1 MLMGSAGLAMKTV
14 IKNIDD
20 HLLKP
25 LGESLFQWNMQFND
39 DLEEIEGDLEIKPR
53 GVATVMQKEVR
64 QKIDCIASNCIKS
77 YACTF
82 YKDTKLNK
90 RACNSTRY

>member
-39 DLEEIEGDLEIKPR
+39 NLGGD
-53 GVATVMQKEVR
+53 QKG
-64 QKIDCIASNCIKS
+64 I
-77 YACTF
+77 
-82 YKDTKLNK
+82 
-90 RACNSTRY
+90 